1 MQFVKHIVFLIVLP
15 LVVVSM
21 HSGNSFAQENKNIP
35 DTLSYSWLNKDQNY
49 LQFFNRSALLHFYSK
64 WSKPDGVITI
74 AHLGDS
80 HLQSDIFPGELRRNL
95 QNVKGYGGRGMVFPF
110 SMAKTYSAN
119 DLKSFYT
126 GQWQCSR
133 SVEHF
138 PKLPLGASGATCRTQ
153 DPNASFTITFKNDAL
168 DRNKILK
175 IFCKKSESSFDLI
188 VRTGERR
195 TVVLIDSFTKDCP
208 YMEVEIPKGD
218 SNTITIQMLKHHD
231 YETEFELY
239 GLSLETG
246 VPSGLILHCLGIG
259 GAMYSSVV
267 REELF
272 QDHFPSLNADLV
284 IIDFGTNDILYTDK
298 VPDDMETQIKN
309 VIAKVRFSAP
319 KASILLTS
327 TQDMYRKGKNIRSA
341 EQFSDLVKKI
351 AQEENC
357 AFYDWYWISGG
368 PRSMTIWQNKQLAL
382 PDMIHLSPPGYK
394 LKGTLLTEAFLNT
407 LHQYSSAKA
416 ESLVLQVD
424 SLKAKARK
432 EELTLPPDPV
442 TPVVK
447 KTTVPAG
454 YKIIYHRIK
463 PGETIS
469 TIAQKYHVSQNS
481 IITLNRLQSSRIV
494 AGKLLK
500 IKVKAR

>member
-1 MQFVKHIVFLIVLP
+1 MQFLIYKHHKIIFLLWVAITSLI
-15 LVVVSM
+15 
-21 HSGNSFAQENKNIP
+21 GNSIAQENTVLP
-35 DTLSYSWLNKDQNY
+35 DTITYSFLNKELNY
-49 LQFFNRSALLHFYSK
+49 LQFYNRSALSHFVQK
-64 WSKPDGVITI
+64 WTRHDGTITI

-133 SVEHF
+133 SVEHY
-138 PKLPLGASGATCRTQ
+138 PKLPLGASGATCRTI
-153 DPNASFTITFKNDAL
+153 DPNASFTLTFKNDAL
-168 DRNKILK
+168 QRNKFLRIY
-175 IFCKKSESSFDLI
+175 CKKTENSFDLI

-195 TVVLIDSFTKDCP
+195 TVVLVDSFTKDCP
-208 YMEVEIPKGD
+208 YMEVEIPEG
-218 SNTITIQMLKHHD
+218 SENTITIQMLKHHN

-239 GLSLETG
+239 GVSLETG
-246 VPSGLILHCLGIG
+246 TNSGLMLHCLGIG

-341 EQFSDLVKKI
+341 EQFADLIRKVAKD
-351 AQEENC
+351 ENC

-368 PRSMTIWQNKQLAL
+368 PRAMTTWQRKQLAL
-382 PDMIHLSPPGYK
+382 PDMIHLSPPGYR

-407 LHQYSSAKA
+407 LHTIQTSKP
-416 ESLVLQVD
+416 ESLLLQVD
-424 SLKAKARK
+424 SLKSKARA

-442 TPVVK
+442 PTVK
-447 KTTVPAG
+447 KTTAPSG
-454 YKIIYHRIK
+454 YMIIYHRIK

-481 IITLNRLQSSRIV
+481 IITLNQLQTSKIV
-494 AGKLLK
+494 AGKTLK

>member
-1 MQFVKHIVFLIVLP
+1 MRFLKYRLTKIIFLLLLAG
-15 LVVVSM
+15 LVGA
-21 HSGNSFAQENKNIP
+21 GNSFAQGNTVLP
-35 DTLSYSWLNKDQNY
+35 DTLNYGWLNKELNY
-49 LQFFNRSALLHFYSK
+49 LQFYNRSALAHFYNK
-64 WSKPDGVITI
+64 WSNPNGTITI

-110 SMAKTYSAN
+110 SIAKTYSAN

-133 SVEHF
+133 SVEHY
-138 PKLPLGASGATCRTQ
+138 PKLPLGASGATCRTI
-153 DPNASFTITFKNDAL
+153 DPNASFSLTFKTDAL
-168 DRNKILK
+168 ERNKILR
-175 IFCKKSESSFDLI
+175 IYCKKSESSFDLI
-188 VRTGERR
+188 VRSGERR
-195 TVVLIDSFTKDCP
+195 TVVLVDSFTKDCP
-208 YMEVEIPKGD
+208 YMEVEIPTGD
-218 SNTITIQMLKHHD
+218 NTITIQMLKHHPH
-231 YETEFELY
+231 ETEFELY
-239 GLSLETG
+239 GVSLETG
-246 VPSGLILHCLGIG
+246 TNSGLMLHCLGIG

-267 REELF
+267 REPLF
-272 QDHFPSLNADLV
+272 HDHFPSLNADLV

-368 PRSMTIWQNKQLAL
+368 PRSMSIWQRKQLAL
-382 PDMIHLSPPGYK
+382 PDMIHLSPPGYR
-394 LKGTLLTEAFLNT
+394 LKGTLLTEAVLNT
-407 LHQYSSAKA
+407 FQLMQGPSKPEA
-416 ESLVLQVD
+416 LVLQVD

-442 TPVVK
+442 PVVK

-481 IITLNRLQSSRIV
+481 IITLNRLQNSKIV
-494 AGKLLK
+494 SGKLLK